1 MKKNITINL
10 CGQLFSIDEDAYEM
24 LSTYEQSLQ
33 NYFRS
38 RDGGEEIV
46 EDIEAR
52 IAELLYE
59 LKEQGS
65 EAVTIEN
72 ITEIIQRIGKP
83 EEMDG
88 ADSLSPDPSPVG
100 EGKHNGNENPA
111 ASPLMNGRGTKRLY
125 RDPYDKKLS
134 GVLSGFAA
142 YFGGDPLLWR
152 VGYVAAILFFLVI
165 DNINLLW
172 FWPGRWY
179 YINTD
184 VAALALIIAYIALS
198 ILMPVAWSPEDR
210 LRMKGK
216 PINPQNLAE
225 EVSNPQSVQEPTEGL
240 RGCLFMVGSFFRW
253 CVYAFGMF
261 IAAICLVGMVWIA
274 IDSIFH
280 YNLFPGASS
289 DEFVKSAEYTE
300 LFSQYN
306 VLIYTFG
313 ISFFI
318 FLGTTAYSIIHS
330 LLNEFKQVP
339 AMSYRHRF
347 IILATWIVS
356 LAVSGC
362 SIACFGP
369 KYEEAKKTYYKM
381 KDMFENGSW
390 LNGSDAKYLKAHGW
404 NWEYS
409 FGCNGN
415 LTSQGEYLMDKG
427 DCPNH
432 EEVRYLH
439 SYDSLS
445 RQSLRV
451 ERTKTLQPGV
461 YRLTCAAR
469 ADGTGAFI
477 FAMIDNHQ
485 AVFKEI
491 PASGNIGGDI
501 WEEANEFI
509 QRHKDKKIGADSTTY
524 ANRLCKL
531 YSVNNNQGYG
541 WNRVIIDSIAI
552 TEPATLH
559 YGLAA
564 DGKDGD
570 SFTPH
575 TWLGTWLSAT
585 DFELTFVKEVEAQTS
600 EEQTSE
606 AEPQELAT
614 VQSPRHYTRVVRV
627 RPGDSIGTIAKR
639 NHTSVSEIRR
649 LNRLR
654 NDRLR
659 VGQVLRVK

>member
-10 CGQLFSIDEDAYEM
+10 CGRLFNIDEDAYEM
-24 LSTYEQSLQ
+24 LSTYEQSLR

-38 RDGGEEIV
+38 REDGEEIA
-46 EDIEAR
+46 EDLEAR
-52 IAELLYE
+52 IAELLDE
-59 LKEQGS
+59 VKAQGT
-65 EAVTIEN
+65 EAITIEHV
-72 ITEIIQRIGKP
+72 TEIIHRLGKP

-88 ADSLSPDPSPVG
+88 LTPAPSTDG
-100 EGKHNGNENPA
+100 EGKSNKNENPT
-111 ASPLMNGRGTKRLY
+111 ASPFINERGAKRLF

-142 YFGGDPLLWR
+142 YFGGDVLWWR
-152 VGYVAAILFFLVI
+152 IGYVGAILLCFFGS
-165 DNINLLW
+165 NFNLLW
-172 FWPGRWY
+172 WLPGHRFFFNIHFWGFG
-179 YINTD
+179 
-184 VAALALIIAYIALS
+184 LIIAYIALS

-240 RGCLFMVGSFFRW
+240 RGCLFMIGSFFRW

-300 LFSQYN
+300 FFSQYN

-409 FGCNGN
+409 FGCNGH

-451 ERTKTLQPGV
+451 ERPKTLQPGV

-585 DFELTFVKEVEAQTS
+585 DFELTLVEEVKMPVG
-600 EEQTSE
+600 EEQHQDSSE
-606 AEPQELAT
+606 VHRSRMVTIRKGETLA
-614 VQSPRHYTRVVRV
+614 S
-627 RPGDSIGTIAKR
+627 IAKR
-639 NHTSVSEIRR
+639 NHITVGELCR
-649 LNRLR
+649 LNHL
-654 NDRLR
+654 NPNSSLHSGQRLR
-659 VGQVLRVK
+659 VR